1 MSGPPEAD
9 DASHTPHDRDDAP
22 DDDVV
27 SELGELERRALLK
40 WVGENLADVRRVV
53 SGERVLSWILWV
65 ALVLGLLAHVGGYA
79 LRKSV
84 TSEPFGLLGDL
95 LYALGYAL
103 WTGVV
108 LVVFLQIFP
117 EAKRRQY
124 KEALEAYERQH
135 LDDARDEADQASSDG
150 GAPDSSQQPRG

>member
-1 MSGPPEAD
+1 MSGAPDAD
-9 DASHTPHDRDDAP
+9 DASHTPHDREAP

-27 SELGELERRALLK
+27 SELGEQERRALLK
-40 WVGENLADVRRVV
+40 WVGENLTDVRRVV
-53 SGERVLSWILWV
+53 AGERVLSWILWV
-65 ALVLGLLAHVGGYA
+65 ALVIGLLAHVGGYA

-108 LVVFLQIFP
+108 LVVFLQILP

-124 KEALEAYERQH
+124 KEALEAYEREH
-135 LDDARDEADQASSDG
+135 LEGARGEADQASSDG
-150 GAPDSSQQPRG
+150 GAPTSGERPG

>member
-1 MSGPPEAD
+1 MSGAPEAD
-9 DASHTPHDRDDAP
+9 DASDTPHDRGGAP

-27 SELGELERRALLK
+27 SELGEQERRALLK
-40 WVGENLADVRRVV
+40 WVGENLTDVRRVV
-53 SGERVLSWILWV
+53 AGERVLSWILWV
-65 ALVLGLLAHVGGYA
+65 ALVIGLLAHVAGYA

-84 TSEPFGLLGDL
+84 TTEPFGLLGDL

-108 LVVFLQIFP
+108 LVVFLQILP

-124 KEALEAYERQH
+124 KEALEAYEREQ
-135 LDDARDEADQASSDG
+135 LEGARGEADHASSDG
-150 GAPDSSQQPRG
+150 GAPTSSQQPNG

>member
-1 MSGPPEAD
+1 MTGAPEAD
-9 DASHTPHDRDDAP
+9 DASHTPHDQEDAP
-22 DDDVV
+22 EDDSV
-27 SELGELERRALLK
+27 SRLGEQERRALLK
-40 WVGENLADVRRVV
+40 WVGENLTDVRRIV

-65 ALVLGLLAHVGGYA
+65 AVVIGLLAHIGGYA

-84 TSEPFGLLGDL
+84 TTEPFGLLGDL

-108 LVVFLQIFP
+108 LVVFLQILP

-124 KEALEAYERQH
+124 KKALEAYEREQV
-135 LDDARDEADQASSDG
+135 DMARGEADQGSSDG
-150 GAPDSSQQPRG
+150 GGPTSSQRPHG